1 MRIEALETFLHG
13 RDRYDRGD
21 VCLVTDAEGEYFV
34 RNGWARDVD
43 GQVATGDRNASHGQ
57 VVEVHASHLG
67 LTSPEV

>member
-13 RDRYDRGD
+13 KDRYDQGD

-43 GQVATGDRNASHGQ
+43 GDVPTGDRQASHGKT
-57 VVEVHASHLG
+57 VDVHGSVLG
-67 LTSPEV
+67 LTSTEG